1 MFSDAISNERKFW
14 LFCAMTFVSFVTVSM
29 LSYLSVIL
37 SDIGYG
43 SEQLGLLLAFPLVPT
58 LVGMFL
64 SGELSSRFG
73 VLFCVKSGVLLM
85 LAGYLAQA
93 VCIKNFEAM
102 LLIRG
107 THGLGYGVFFPAAM
121 MYAKQIVPKEQLV
134 YYFGIYSCMIP
145 TPNLIGPW
153 IAEKLY
159 AVCSVESYFL
169 LTAIPLLI
177 GGLGIWALINQ
188 CGATFNNAQKRE
200 SYAAVFA
207 NNRAFIPLVGI
218 FCVGIIYGFIPS
230 YMALFLKQKAVSV
243 SLFFS
248 SFTAVLLICRFYLL
262 RFVSNVDK
270 TLLVALGFFLMACSY
285 LIADLSAF
293 YGGIIASGAVFGVGY
308 SVAYPNL
315 SVYLALCFPEEQRGK
330 PIAVFNMLFF
340 SGIYLTPLCG
350 GMIIEHSSTSFFLG
364 VLGTVSLLCALGVGA
379 MYCASK
385 WKRCC

>member
-1 MFSDAISNERKFW
+1 MFSKAMSNERKFW

-37 SDIGYG
+37 SDLGYG
-43 SEQLGLLLAFPLVPT
+43 SEQLGVLLAFPLVPT
-58 LVGMFL
+58 LVGML
-64 SGELSSRFG
+64 LCGELSSRFG

-85 LAGYLAQA
+85 LGGYLAQA
-93 VCIKNFEAM
+93 VCISNFEAM

-107 THGLGYGVFFPAAM
+107 LHGLGYGIFFPAAM

-153 IAEKLY
+153 IAERLY
-159 AVCSVESYFL
+159 AVCSIESYFL
-169 LTAIPLLI
+169 LTAVPLLI
-177 GGLGIWALINQ
+177 GGLGIWGMMNQRGTAQNSTLI
-188 CGATFNNAQKRE
+188 RE

-207 NNRAFIPLVGI
+207 NNRALIPLVGI

-230 YMALFLKQKAVSV
+230 YMALFLKQKTVSV

-262 RFVSNVDK
+262 RFVSEVDR
-270 TLLVALGFFLMACSY
+270 TLLVALGFLLMACSY
-285 LIADLSAF
+285 IIADMSTF
-293 YGGIIASGAVFGVGY
+293 YGGILASGAVFGVGY
-308 SVAYPNL
+308 SVVYPNL
-315 SVYLALCFPEEQRGK
+315 SVYLALCFPEEQRRK

-350 GMIIEHSSTSFFLG
+350 GVIIEQSSTSFFLG
-364 VLGTVSLLCALGVGA
+364 MLCSLSLLCALGVGA
-379 MYCASK
+379 MYCVSR